1 SCCPFRPYDLF
12 AGGASGFYRT
22 DYTSSGPVWTRIAQG
37 TLKGAAALA
46 VAYGRIFAAPREGG
60 FLYSDDRGESWTT
73 RAAPPGVRINSIAPL
88 PNWGKSGVL
97 AATDRG
103 LYQTRDAAQTWAPA
117 GDPLT
122 GISVNSVLPSDRF
135 GRGNYAATD
144 SGLYRDTGMGA
155 VPSWAPFSDGLPE
168 GLAML
173 YVFSDRGGRHLYAS
187 SVSGD
192 RFFVYRYGN
201 PSIAAQM
208 PQQTVFVNRYPN
220 LPFTISPPQPGD
232 FTLEVETSDPSV
244 ISVNQIPG
252 QPGVTPFANSSGIR
266 I

>member
-1 SCCPFRPYDLF
+1 
-12 AGGASGFYRT
+12 
-22 DYTSSGPVWTRIAQG
+22 
-37 TLKGAAALA
+37 
-46 VAYGRIFAAPREGG
+46 
-60 FLYSDDRGESWTT
+60 
-73 RAAPPGVRINSIAPL
+73 
-88 PNWGKSGVL
+88 
-97 AATDRG
+97 
-103 LYQTRDAAQTWAPA
+103 
-117 GDPLT
+117 
-122 GISVNSVLPSDRF
+122 
-135 GRGNYAATD
+135 
-144 SGLYRDTGMGA
+144 
-155 VPSWAPFSDGLPE
+155 
-168 GLAML
+168 ML

-266 I
+266 IQTLRATGVPVTVRARVPAELGASQASWQLTVVNPPSTADELSPSSIAAGSQGLTIRVFDAESGLSFVAGSTIYWNGSPKTTREKNSPCAYLCEYSRWLEADIDAADLASSGYATVTVVNPPPGGGVSRTLTFNIAARAPIVREEPSPKLPRVVRH